1 MANQNVIMLKEDN
14 FRQEVLKSEMPVLV
28 DFWAAWCGPCKMLS
42 PVVEQ
47 IESEISDIKV
57 CKINIDDEGELAL
70 RYNVMSIPTLMFFKN
85 GEIAG
90 QLIGVHSKTDIL
102 AEIEKIK

>member
-1 MANQNVIMLKEDN
+1 MTITRTN
-14 FRQEVLKSEMPVLV
+14 FESEVLKSKKPVMV
-28 DFWAAWCGPCKMLS
+28 DFWAEWCGPCKMLS

>member
-1 MANQNVIMLKEDN
+1 MTITKTN
-14 FRQEVLKSEMPVLV
+14 FESEVLKSEKPVMV
-28 DFWAAWCGPCKMLS
+28 DFWAEWCGPCKMLS

>member
-1 MANQNVIMLKEDN
+1 MTITRTN
-14 FRQEVLKSEMPVLV
+14 FESEVLKSKKPVMV
-28 DFWAAWCGPCKMLS
+28 DFWAEWCGPCKMLS

-90 QLIGVHSKTDIL
+90 QLIGVHSKTDIM

>member
-1 MANQNVIMLKEDN
+1 MTITKTN
-14 FRQEVLKSEMPVLV
+14 FESEVLKSEKPVMV
-28 DFWAAWCGPCKMLS
+28 DFWAEWCGPCKMLS

-90 QLIGVHSKTDIL
+90 QLIGVHSKADIL

>member
-1 MANQNVIMLKEDN
+1 MTITKTN
-14 FRQEVLKSEMPVLV
+14 FESEVLKSEKPVMV
-28 DFWAAWCGPCKMLS
+28 DFWAEWCGPCKMLS

-47 IESEISDIKV
+47 IESEVSDIKV

>member
-1 MANQNVIMLKEDN
+1 MTITRTN
-14 FRQEVLKSEMPVLV
+14 FESEVLKSEKPVMV
-28 DFWAAWCGPCKMLS
+28 DFWAEWCGPCKMLS

-102 AEIEKIK
+102 AEIEKLK